1 MQIGFVG
8 LGRMGLNMTHRLL
21 KGGHAVV
28 VWDRERA
35 PIDQAKSLGATPA
48 ASLEELVRALTP
60 PRTIWA
66 MIPAGPPVDDWIA
79 HMQPLLGQSDL
90 LVDGGN
96 SSYLDSR
103 RRHEALAAQGIWF
116 VDAGTSGGVW
126 GLENGYCLMVGG
138 EPAAIARLQ
147 PALETLAPPQGWL
160 HAGPSGAGHFAKM
173 IHNGIE
179 YGLMQ
184 SYAEGFEILKS
195 SEYGYDLAK
204 IAALWNRGSV
214 VRSWLLELA
223 ERAFVQDPGLEKI
236 RGWVDDS
243 GEGRWTV
250 EEAIHR
256 GVPAP
261 VLALSLFR
269 RFRSRQTDAFAD
281 RVLAALRNEFGGH
294 AVKEK

>member
-1 MQIGFVG
+1 
-8 LGRMGLNMTHRLL
+8 MGLNMTRRLL
-21 KGGHAVV
+21 LGGHAVV
-28 VWDRERA
+28 AWDRERA
-35 PIDQAKSLGATPA
+35 PVDQAQSFGATPA
-48 ASLEELVRALTP
+48 ASLEELARALEP

-79 HMQPLLGQSDL
+79 RMQPLLGEADL

-103 RRHEALAAQGIWF
+103 RRHEALAPRGIWF

-223 ERAFVQDPGLEKI
+223 ERAFAQDPGLEKI